1 MIMRHE
7 LFPEEAMERLAPV
20 VDAESASLP
29 YLETDVEGESLPGP
43 LRDCLRALHRCRGR
57 GWIRFADGGDDGFDP
72 EEYAYFDNPLNA
84 DLHELVPGRLLVSSC
99 PRSLPG
105 GAAWADRYDA
115 AGRFLARDFSPAY
128 AADHL
133 AQFDAALCVR
143 VGVPR
148 YGPDALAGTGIRLLD
163 LYCEEDVAAP
173 PPGAVVSF
181 LEAIDAAAPRPVALQ
196 GDGLLWPAFALAGAY
211 LVRREGFTAEEAA
224 AWLRMVRPGCVTREH
239 LPFLRAQ
246 AREAAADA
254 AASAPFSRRTASAA
268 AAPSECAAAPS
279 EGAGKEPGQQGLR
292 RSGSM
297 AGVCDRGA
305 EAVTGRL

>member
-29 YLETDVEGESLPGP
+29 YLETDVEGESLP

-196 GDGLLWPAFALAGAY
+196 GDGLLWPPAALAGAY

-254 AASAPFSRRTASAA
+254 AASSPSPVARPPQPPPPQSARPRHPRWQGRSLVSRFVR
-268 AAPSECAAAPS
+268 PWH
-279 EGAGKEPGQQGLR
+279 
-292 RSGSM
+292 
-297 AGVCDRGA
+297 
-305 EAVTGRL
+305 